1 MKVVNLTVDEETW
14 RAARRLAAE
23 RDTSVSAL
31 VREYLQSLTRGVI
44 DDDARQRRALAAA
57 LKACKAEVGEQPSR
71 ARTYAER

>member
-1 MKVVNLTVDEETW
+1 MKVVNLTVDEVTW

-31 VREYLQSLTRGVI
+31 VREYLQSLTGGAG
-44 DDDARQRRALAAA
+44 DDDARQRRALAEA
-57 LKACKAEVGEQPSR
+57 LRACKAEVGEKPTR